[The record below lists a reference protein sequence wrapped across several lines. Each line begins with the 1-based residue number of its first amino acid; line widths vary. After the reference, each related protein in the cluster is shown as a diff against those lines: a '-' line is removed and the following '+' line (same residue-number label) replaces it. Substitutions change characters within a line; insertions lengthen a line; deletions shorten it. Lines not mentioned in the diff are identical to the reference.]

1 MSQPSQIL
9 TFNLTCPQSRA
20 WLVLESDH
28 QEPRV
33 LEMEQRNP
41 SVWSASVDLIQG
53 EYRCRYYSG
62 DDRSVNYL
70 GPAQIDGGIDCGMD
84 TLVSVKIS
92 EAESFPQFVQ

>member
-9 TFNLTCPQSRA
+9 TFNFICPELRA
-20 WLVLESDH
+20 WLVLESDD
-28 QEPRV
+28 QEPHV

-41 SVWSASVDLIQG
+41 GTRSASVDLIQG

-62 DDRSVNYL
+62 DDRNVNYY

-84 TLVSVKIS
+84 TLVSVKIP
-92 EAESFPQFVQ
+92 EWESSPQYGK

>member
-9 TFNLTCPQSRA
+9 TFNLTCPESRA
-20 WLVLESDH
+20 WLVIESDD
-28 QEPRV
+28 QEPHV

-41 SVWSASVDLIQG
+41 NAWSASVDLMPG
-53 EYRCRYYSG
+53 EYWCRYYSG
-62 DDRSVNYL
+62 NDRSVNYH

-92 EAESFPQFVQ
+92 EVESFPQFLQ

>member
-9 TFNLTCPQSRA
+9 TFNLTCPESRA
-20 WLVLESDH
+20 WLVLECDD
-28 QEPRV
+28 QEPHV
-33 LEMEQRNP
+33 LEMEQRIP
-41 SVWSASVDLIQG
+41 SVWTASVDLMQG

-62 DDRSVNYL
+62 DDRTVNYY

-92 EAESFPQFVQ
+92 EAESFKQFVQ